1 MIDIEIRDIYYTL
14 AALSVEL
21 IQMIHSDLPRPS
33 STAFRAAF
41 RKIMYGSSVENLA
54 SLFGQMVERYLREHP
69 TPTST
74 EEVQNWFN
82 GLMMELPSFKRKLLV
97 ESTHNDPYLDGF
109 KPRLSVFLEDDAHI
123 PMLVQML
130 LSVKKRKSESGF
142 ADEDKGQLIDYM
154 NILIQ
159 QQPLREDFALFL
171 SDGSNFYIM
180 SYEGKSIPVASC
192 STAHLPI
199 EAYHNL
205 PKINPNDTLAS
216 KAWVIIE
223 FWDDSVNIKLDG
235 PLWKEMDIDELFA
248 TFYNNYIEAVDN
260 AMTKNFASCALG
272 ALLKDN
278 ELRFRVVRCNYGSFI
293 RETICLIEAH
303 CTEKI

>member
-1 MIDIEIRDIYYTL
+1 MTRGLKNENNLHIIIR
-14 AALSVEL
+14 
-21 IQMIHSDLPRPS
+21 LPTVPWRISQAYLVKWDVSGS
-33 STAFRAAF
+33 STILIRLDKEGNAEDY
-41 RKIMYGSSVENLA
+41 K
-54 SLFGQMVERYLREHP
+54 VERYLREHP

-159 QQPLREDFALFL
+159 QQPLRENFALFL

-180 SYEGKSIPVASC
+180 GYEGERQILYITWKVHKNTSEVVFRHLQQYTNKIDYNDIPAALKYSQ
-192 STAHLPI
+192 HQDLQH
-199 EAYHNL
+199 EAE
-205 PKINPNDTLAS
+205 
-216 KAWVIIE
+216 IIR
-223 FWDDSVNIKLDG
+223 FLNGRNILN
-235 PLWKEMDIDELFA
+235 I
-248 TFYNNYIEAVDN
+248 I
-260 AMTKNFASCALG
+260 
-272 ALLKDN
+272 
-278 ELRFRVVRCNYGSFI
+278 
-293 RETICLIEAH
+293 
-303 CTEKI
+303 